1 MTSTLSV
8 ARCETTGDLDERR
21 ETALLDSKHL
31 TGQVAYLGTH
41 ILTLPAAI
49 RARQEGL
56 NREEFLHHE
65 IEQTLELDID
75 QLELHFDADLLC
87 PGMMKMAVKRLRE
100 YRQEV
105 VFSLHLPFRY
115 LDISCP
121 MERVRSA
128 SVDTI
133 LDAIDLAS
141 ELEPIHAVIHLTGNI
156 FSSYKSGLDPLI
168 GEVMGYVEESLMKV
182 ATLIAPHQILVENLP
197 PVDFRYFMPVVE
209 RLGLS
214 VCHDIGHIVLQGGD
228 CDKFV
233 RSHAALIKQIHLHD
247 IGRVYYSES
256 MQSLVDHQP
265 IGRGTFDFA
274 SFFATLGEIGFRGS
288 IVLEINDHHLM
299 PMSVQHV
306 RTLMQRH
313 LGWDSRVEGQFVRDM
328 IHA

>member
-1 MTSTLSV
+1 MSSTLSV

-21 ETALLDSKHL
+21 ETALLDSKHR
-31 TGQVAYLGTH
+31 TGQVPYLGTH

-49 RARQEGL
+49 RASQEGL
-56 NREEFLHHE
+56 NREGFLHHE
-65 IEQTLELDID
+65 IEQTLELDVD
-75 QLELHFDADLLC
+75 QLELHFDADLLY

-100 YRQEV
+100 YRQEMA
-105 VFSLHLPFRY
+105 FSLHLPFRY

-121 MERVRSA
+121 MERIRSA

-141 ELEPIHAVIHLTGNI
+141 ELQPIHAVIHLTGNV

-182 ATLIAPHQILVENLP
+182 ATLMAPHQILVENLP

-214 VCHDIGHIVLQGGD
+214 VCQDIGHIVLQGGD
-228 CDKFV
+228 CGKFT
-233 RSHAALIKQIHLHD
+233 RSHAALIREIHLHD
-247 IGRVYYSES
+247 IERRYYSDS
-256 MQSLVDHQP
+256 MQSLSDHQP

-274 SFFATLGEIGFRGS
+274 TFFATLGEIGFQGS
-288 IVLEINDHHLM
+288 IILEIDDQRLM

-306 RTLMQRH
+306 RNLIQRH
-313 LGWDSRVEGQFVRDM
+313 LGWDSHFAGQFVRDM